1 MLIVDE
7 IIHSLLIFFPK
18 KRKRKKKIEALKSHF
33 MYMLISFNTCMA
45 VSGLICVH
53 VSKCKILG
61 NVTCKVVIWVLSFI
75 KIWT

>member
-1 MLIVDE
+1 MIVDE

-18 KRKRKKKIEALKSHF
+18 KKKGKKKIEALKLHF
-33 MYMLISFNTCMA
+33 MYMLISFNACII

-53 VSKCKILG
+53 VSKCKILC
-61 NVTCKVVIWVLSFI
+61 NVTYKVIIWALSFI

>member
-1 MLIVDE
+1 MIVDE

-18 KRKRKKKIEALKSHF
+18 KKKRKKKIEALKLHF
-33 MYMLISFNTCMA
+33 MYMLISFNACIT

-53 VSKCKILG
+53 VSKRKILC
-61 NVTCKVVIWVLSFI
+61 NVTCKVIIRVLSFI

>member
-1 MLIVDE
+1 MIVDE

-18 KRKRKKKIEALKSHF
+18 KKKRKKKIEALKLHF
-33 MYMLISFNTCMA
+33 MYMLISFNACIT

-53 VSKCKILG
+53 VSKCKILC
-61 NVTCKVVIWVLSFI
+61 NVTCKVIIRALSFI

>member
-1 MLIVDE
+1 MIVDE

-18 KRKRKKKIEALKSHF
+18 KKKRKKKIEALKLHF
-33 MYMLISFNTCMA
+33 MYMLISFNACIT

-53 VSKCKILG
+53 VSKRKILC
-61 NVTCKVVIWVLSFI
+61 NVTCKVIIWALSFI